1 MNNSTSIV
9 SVNTDINN
17 SKNYGKTEVSEKLV
31 TTKELAELLGVDV
44 STVKKTVKRLEEGG
58 DVLHH
63 LTTDKYNN
71 TVFIFTEEQATLIKQ
86 EIQKHH
92 NLSNR
97 QIDTVSTEAEVLANF
112 TKAAYDMKLL
122 YESKIAQLKNEN
134 MAMKP
139 KVEFFDKVT
148 GSADTHDMKEVAK
161 LLNFKNIGRNTLFE
175 ILRDEG
181 ILDKNN
187 QPYQKYVDAGYFR
200 IIETK
205 WEDRDGDTH
214 INLKTVVFQKGVDF
228 IRKTV
233 IKNPAYLN
241 NAIES
246 AADKWISSETRK

>member
-17 SKNYGKTEVSEKLV
+17 SKNYGKTEVYEKLV
-31 TTKELAELLGVDV
+31 TTKELANVLGVEV
-44 STVKKTVKRLEEGG
+44 TAVKRAVTKLGAVLHSVKKNNQGG
-58 DVLHH
+58 
-63 LTTDKYNN
+63 YM
-71 TVFIFTEEQATLIKQ
+71 FTEEQATLIKQ

-92 NLSNR
+92 NLSSR

-214 INLKTVVFQKGVDF
+214 INLKTVVFQKGVDY
-228 IRKTV
+228 IRKT
-233 IKNPAYLN
+233 ILKSPAYLN
-241 NAIES
+241 RAIED
-246 AADKWISSETRK
+246 AADKWIAANL